1 MESSRI
7 ESAGLYMLGEG
18 AGEVTVKSRRW
29 TITTRAGA
37 ADVREASSWR
47 SLRVCRRVSARSC
60 RMCRGLGRWLR

>member
-37 ADVREASSWR
+37 ADVREASLLALLESVQESER
-47 SLRVCRRVSARSC
+47 KKL
-60 RMCRGLGRWLR
+60 